1 MGFTEQ
7 QKESLLQDLDKSRVA
22 SRSQSGMNLSYLEG
36 HDVINFA
43 NKVFGFDSWNY
54 VITNLNKVSEST
66 NAKGNFVIAYTAI
79 VKVSVMAGDT
89 PVIREDVG
97 YGSGI
102 SKQEGDAHEGA
113 TKEAVTD
120 ALKRALRG
128 FGNGFGNALYNK
140 AQTNVREFTA
150 ADIIHETKKF
160 NPKEITVTNYKD
172 AIVETMQKLGIKQE
186 SVPNCAQFLIT
197 NGLDISK
204 DPRLVYTEKKVELEE
219 AINTYI
225 EAEKVI

>member
-1 MGFTEQ
+1 MGFTDL
-7 QKESLLQDLDKSRVA
+7 QKETLREDLDSRRVA
-22 SRSQSGMNLSYLEG
+22 KRSQSGMSLSYLEG
-36 HDVINFA
+36 HDVISQA
-43 NKVFGFDSWNY
+43 NKVFGFDGWNY
-54 VITNLNKVSEST
+54 IISQINKVSEST

-79 VKVSVMAGDT
+79 IKVSVMAGDT

-120 ALKRALRG
+120 ALKRALRS
-128 FGNGFGNALYNK
+128 FGNGFGNALYDK
-140 AQTNVREFTA
+140 EQKNVREFTA

-172 AIVETMQKLGIKQE
+172 AIVETMQKLGVKPE
-186 SVPNCAQFLIT
+186 SIPNCAQFLIT
-197 NGLDISK
+197 NGLDISA
-204 DPRLVYTEKKVELEE
+204 DPKQIYTEKKAELEE
-219 AINTYI
+219 NINTYL